1 MPRSLGITFATPE
14 DLESEYGTN
23 IANGGIFL
31 ASEESFS
38 LRERVCVEI
47 GLPFCS
53 ERLQLRGEVVTSVR
67 AASRSCTRSS
77 RPFRF
82 SGTSSTRTL
91 RPDGRLSPPR

>member
-53 ERLQLRGEVVTSVR
+53 ERLQLQGEVVHR
-67 AASRSCTRSS
+67 IPPELASSGRRDAMELRLRSR
-77 RPFRF
+77 
-82 SGTSSTRTL
+82 
-91 RPDGRLSPPR
+91 